1 MKGYRRHGRRQPLE
15 SLLTT
20 LCLLCVLV
28 APLGVLVSS
37 CQAATPAKEEGS
49 VQVEVRHVGFD
60 QLSNSPVVIL
70 QDQASKKAIPIWV
83 GAFEAQAIALELQGV
98 PPPRPLTHDLVKTIL
113 DQVGVGFDKIVVSEL
128 KGSTYYA
135 RIYLTAA
142 GKPLEVDSRPSDA
155 IALALR
161 FHRPIFVARG
171 LLDSAFLPEKQQE
184 VRLERSSVKVS
195 GVAVQNL
202 TPELAAYFN
211 LRSTDGVLVA
221 DTGAEIGEQH
231 LQRGDVIMAV
241 EGKAVRDVTDFR
253 DKLKKERGHPASL
266 RVQRAGKELGV
277 LLTPTEE

>member
-1 MKGYRRHGRRQPLE
+1 MKGSSRRQLSA
-15 SLLTT
+15 SLVTT
-20 LCLLCVLV
+20 LYLTGSLATLL
-28 APLGVLVSS
+28 GILVSS
-37 CQAATPAKEEGS
+37 CHAARRAKEEGS

-70 QDQASKKAIPIWV
+70 QDQQSKKAIPIWV

-113 DQVGVGFDKIVVSEL
+113 EQVGVGFEKIVVSEL
-128 KGSTYYA
+128 KGNTYYA
-135 RIYLTAA
+135 RIHLTAA

-161 FHRPIFVARG
+161 FHRPIFVAKG
-171 LLDSAFLPEKQQE
+171 LLDSALSPEKQE
-184 VRLERSSVKVS
+184 VRTERTSTKIA

-202 TPELAAYFN
+202 TTELAAYFK

-221 DTGAEIGEQH
+221 DVGAESGEEH

-241 EGKAVRDVTDFR
+241 EGEVVHDVKDFR
-253 DKLKKERGHPASL
+253 DKLRQEKGHPATL
-266 RVQRAGKELGV
+266 LVRRAGKELGV
-277 LLTPTEE
+277 LLTPTED